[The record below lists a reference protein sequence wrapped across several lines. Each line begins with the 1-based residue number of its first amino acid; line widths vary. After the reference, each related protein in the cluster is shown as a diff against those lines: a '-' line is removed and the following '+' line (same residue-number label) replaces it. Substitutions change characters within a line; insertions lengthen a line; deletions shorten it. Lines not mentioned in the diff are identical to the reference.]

1 MRYLTPAVRDVV
13 LFVVGLAGIVYVTV
27 TDGGDRPTLLILFGG
42 MIGLPAFLAVDERK
56 KKNGNGNGAA
66 TRDEKT
72 DA

>member
-42 MIGLPAFLAVDERK
+42 MVGLPAFLRVDEK
-56 KKNGNGNGAA
+56 KK
-66 TRDEKT
+66 
-72 DA
+72 DAKDVKPDA